1 MYKFLEE
8 QNKSKK
14 ISDEKGGF
22 HKKEGVKNS
31 PHPLFKMFKIKAYCR
46 KCVA

>member
-1 MYKFLEE
+1 MHNFLEQ

-14 ISDEKGGF
+14 MSQEKGGF

-31 PHPLFKMFKIKAYCR
+31 PHPFFKTFKIKAYGGRCA
-46 KCVA
+46 V